1 MSPEE
6 HDPFEDLGADRRS
19 AAEKL
24 EERDRTHPEER
35 PKPPEVP
42 RPSSRYSWVIGIAF
56 FIVVVIAA
64 LNGLKTDENALRGL
78 PPGKR
83 LPDFAAPLATGNI
96 EGDANVRGPHG
107 GNKNAG
113 KVPACEVRG
122 RGVVN
127 ICELRR
133 KPVVLSFIFDRGA
146 DCNPQVDRVERMR
159 GRFPGVNFVAVFF
172 SHEDRGTVRDIVR
185 RRGWREP
192 VALDR
197 DGQLTNRYLVGGCPT
212 TVFAYR
218 GGRVMKTTIGPLTEG
233 QLSAAARRLLH
244 GPGRRSG

>member
-1 MSPEE
+1 VTADDD
-6 HDPFEDLGADRRS
+6 DPFEDLGSDPRS
-19 AAEKL
+19 AAERL
-24 EERDRTHPEER
+24 EERDRTHPEVPVR
-35 PKPPEVP
+35 PPQVP

-56 FIVVVIAA
+56 FLVVVIAA
-64 LNGLKTDENALRGL
+64 VNGLKTDENALRGL

-83 LPDFAAPLATGNI
+83 LPDFAAPLATGNL
-96 EGDANVRGPHG
+96 EGDANVRGRHG

-113 KVPACEVRG
+113 KVPACDVRSKE
-122 RGVVN
+122 VVN
-127 ICELRR
+127 VCELRK
-133 KPVVLSFIFDRGA
+133 KPLVLSFIFDKGA

-159 GRFPGVNFVAVFF
+159 HRFPDVNFAAVFF
-172 SHEDRGTVRDIVR
+172 SHEDRDTVRDIVK

-192 VALDR
+192 VALDQ

-218 GGRVMKTTIGPLTEG
+218 GGRVMKTTLGPLTEG

-244 GPGRRSG
+244 GPGRRAG